1 MEKIMGEIMQEH
13 VRSSDDAWNVISRR
27 IYRTVA
33 ISQCGDNR
41 VSVSKGRR
49 GSKTAI

>member
-13 VRSSDDAWNVISRR
+13 VDRLMMLGTLSADEF
-27 IYRTVA
+27 TELVA